1 MMGRDKFLPM
11 VTLLRIA
18 QERKTIEKDSYI
30 CSVVRDA
37 QIIRHHPDRTRTI
50 ERATYRYSVT
60 LGRSD
65 AAFLDGMNAQALTD
79 VDIVS
84 LIEFFEKL

>member
-1 MMGRDKFLPM
+1 MIGRSDFSPM

-18 QERKTIEKDSYI
+18 QERKAIEKDSYI

-50 ERATYRYSVT
+50 ERATYRYSVM
-60 LGRSD
+60 LGRSNV
-65 AAFLDGMNAQALTD
+65 AFLDGMNAQALTE
-79 VDIVS
+79 VDIVR
-84 LIEFFEKL
+84 LIDFFEKL